1 MHRRPGLLFS
11 VAFGLAA
18 LVIAARGDASLPSH
32 LLIAAAAG
40 ALIGLGSRLW
50 MVSFGLAMLAWAAT
64 HLAASGPA
72 LWLAS
77 LSLILAA
84 VPRSLAIPRPPIQA
98 LAALPLLI
106 AIGLLPTA
114 QGLTGW
120 AALLLALACVAAT
133 LYGACLIAAAIVEG
147 GGPATLPIR
156 SDRVGAIAR
165 HFLLGRIAPGL
176 SHDLG
181 QSLNVIIMANSNIAY
196 IVDQLD
202 LSAEERSQLTARIA
216 RIGTHSDMAAG
227 MLGLLRWFGRDDAR
241 DKGPM
246 TVGSALE
253 RAIAAVRPQARAARM
268 AIELRGDALDFPA
281 AARQGAIEIIGVATL
296 LDVLATT
303 GEEDAGASA
312 GRIVLDASHD
322 GGEVA
327 VRLLCER
334 MPPEAMRRS
343 PVDQVTLDLASD
355 FAGQCGGE
363 VRQVRRRND
372 PVQMVIRL
380 KLAAI

>member
-1 MHRRPGLLFS
+1 MHRRPGLIYS
-11 VAFGLAA
+11 VALGLAA
-18 LVIAARGDASLPSH
+18 LVIAAKGDTSLSSH
-32 LLIAAAAG
+32 LLVAAASG

-50 MVSFGLAMLAWAAT
+50 MVTLGVAMLAWLAT
-64 HLAASGPA
+64 HLATSGPA
-72 LWLAS
+72 LWLVAVT
-77 LSLILAA
+77 LVLGAMPRPRPLPRLPGPVLAA
-84 VPRSLAIPRPPIQA
+84 APVLIA
-98 LAALPLLI
+98 LALL
-106 AIGLLPTA
+106 LVA
-114 QGLTGW
+114 QGLAGW
-120 AALLLALACVAAT
+120 PASLLALACVAVT
-133 LYGACLIAAAIVEG
+133 LYGAALVAAAIVDR
-147 GGPATLPIR
+147 GGPAALPVR

-227 MLGLLRWFGRDDAR
+227 ILGLLRWFGRDDAR
-241 DKGPM
+241 DKGAM

-268 AIELRGDALDFPA
+268 VIELRGDALDFPA
-281 AARQGAIEIIGVATL
+281 AARQGAIEMIGVAAL
-296 LDVLATT
+296 LDLLATT
-303 GEEDAGASA
+303 GEEDGEASR
-312 GRIVLDASHD
+312 RIVLDASHD

-327 VRLLCER
+327 VRLLSEH
-334 MPPEAMRRS
+334 MPPEEMRRS

>member
-1 MHRRPGLLFS
+1 LHRRPGLIYS
-11 VAFGLAA
+11 VALGLAA
-18 LVIAARGDASLPSH
+18 LVIAAKGDTSLSSH
-32 LLIAAAAG
+32 LLVAAASG

-50 MVSFGLAMLAWAAT
+50 MVTLGVAMLAWLAT
-64 HLAASGPA
+64 HLATSGSA
-72 LWLAS
+72 LWLV
-77 LSLILAA
+77 A
-84 VPRSLAIPRPPIQA
+84 VTLVLGAIPRPRPLPRLPGPVLAAAPVLIA
-98 LAALPLLI
+98 LALL
-106 AIGLLPTA
+106 LVA
-114 QGLTGW
+114 QGLAGW
-120 AALLLALACVAAT
+120 PASLLALACVAAT
-133 LYGACLIAAAIVEG
+133 LYGAALVAAAIVDR
-147 GGPATLPIR
+147 GGPAALPVG

-227 MLGLLRWFGRDDAR
+227 ILGLLRWFGRDDAR
-241 DKGPM
+241 DKGAM

-281 AARQGAIEIIGVATL
+281 AARQGAIEMIGVAAL
-296 LDVLATT
+296 LDLLATT
-303 GEEDAGASA
+303 GEEDGEASR
-312 GRIVLDASHD
+312 RIVLDASHD

-327 VRLLCER
+327 VRLLSEH
-334 MPPEAMRRS
+334 MPPEEMRRS

>member
-84 VPRSLAIPRPPIQA
+84 VPRSLAISRPPIQA

-133 LYGACLIAAAIVEG
+133 LYGACLIAAVIVEG

-281 AARQGAIEIIGVATL
+281 AARQGAIEMIGVAPSSTCWRRPARRMAARPP
-296 LDVLATT
+296 DASSSTPRTTAARWRSACSANGCRPRRCGARPSIRSPSTWPATSP
-303 GEEDAGASA
+303 ASA
-312 GRIVLDASHD
+312 AARSVRS
-322 GGEVA
+322 VA
-327 VRLLCER
+327 
-334 MPPEAMRRS
+334 ATIRS
-343 PVDQVTLDLASD
+343 
-355 FAGQCGGE
+355 
-363 VRQVRRRND
+363 RW
-372 PVQMVIRL
+372 
-380 KLAAI
+380 

>member
-1 MHRRPGLLFS
+1 M
-11 VAFGLAA
+11 AA
-18 LVIAARGDASLPSH
+18 LVIAAKGDTSLSSH
-32 LLIAAAAG
+32 LLVAAASG

-50 MVSFGLAMLAWAAT
+50 MVTLGVAMLAWLAT
-64 HLAASGPA
+64 HLATSGPA
-72 LWLAS
+72 LWLV
-77 LSLILAA
+77 A
-84 VPRSLAIPRPPIQA
+84 VTLVLGAIPRPRPLPRLPGPVLAAAPVLIA
-98 LAALPLLI
+98 LALL
-106 AIGLLPTA
+106 LVA
-114 QGLTGW
+114 QGLAGW
-120 AALLLALACVAAT
+120 PASLLALACVAAT
-133 LYGACLIAAAIVEG
+133 LYGAALVAAAIVDR
-147 GGPATLPIR
+147 GGPAALPVR

-227 MLGLLRWFGRDDAR
+227 ILGLLRWFGRDDAR
-241 DKGPM
+241 DKGAM

-281 AARQGAIEIIGVATL
+281 AARQGAIEMIGVAAL
-296 LDVLATT
+296 LDLLATT
-303 GEEDAGASA
+303 GEEDGEASR
-312 GRIVLDASHD
+312 RIVLDASHD

-327 VRLLCER
+327 VRLLSEH
-334 MPPEAMRRS
+334 MPPEEMRRS

>member
-1 MHRRPGLLFS
+1 MHRRPGLIYS
-11 VAFGLAA
+11 VALGLAA
-18 LVIAARGDASLPSH
+18 LVIAAKGDTSLSSH
-32 LLIAAAAG
+32 LLVAAASG

-50 MVSFGLAMLAWAAT
+50 MVTLGVAMLAWLAT
-64 HLAASGPA
+64 HLATSGPA
-72 LWLAS
+72 LWLV
-77 LSLILAA
+77 A
-84 VPRSLAIPRPPIQA
+84 VTLVLGAIPRPRPLPRLPGPVLAAAPVLIA
-98 LAALPLLI
+98 LALL
-106 AIGLLPTA
+106 LVA
-114 QGLTGW
+114 QGLAGW
-120 AALLLALACVAAT
+120 PASLLALACVAAT
-133 LYGACLIAAAIVEG
+133 LYGAALVAAAIVDR
-147 GGPATLPIR
+147 GGPAALPVR

-227 MLGLLRWFGRDDAR
+227 ILGLLRWFGRDDAR
-241 DKGPM
+241 DKGAM

-281 AARQGAIEIIGVATL
+281 AARQGAIEMIGVAAL
-296 LDVLATT
+296 LDLLATT
-303 GEEDAGASA
+303 GEEDGEASR
-312 GRIVLDASHD
+312 RIVLDASHD

-327 VRLLCER
+327 VRLLSEH
-334 MPPEAMRRS
+334 MPPEEMRRS

>member
-1 MHRRPGLLFS
+1 MHRRPGLIYS
-11 VAFGLAA
+11 VALGLAA
-18 LVIAARGDASLPSH
+18 LVIAAKGDTSLSSH
-32 LLIAAAAG
+32 LLVAAASG

-50 MVSFGLAMLAWAAT
+50 MVTLGVAMLAWLAT
-64 HLAASGPA
+64 HLATSGPA
-72 LWLAS
+72 LWFV
-77 LSLILAA
+77 A
-84 VPRSLAIPRPPIQA
+84 VTLVLGAIPRPRPLPRLPGPVLAAAPVLIA
-98 LAALPLLI
+98 LALL
-106 AIGLLPTA
+106 LVA
-114 QGLTGW
+114 QGLAGW
-120 AALLLALACVAAT
+120 PASLVALACVAAT
-133 LYGACLIAAAIVEG
+133 LYGAALVAAAIVDR
-147 GGPATLPIR
+147 GGPAALPVR

-227 MLGLLRWFGRDDAR
+227 ILGLLRWFGRDDAR
-241 DKGPM
+241 DKGAM

-281 AARQGAIEIIGVATL
+281 AARQGAIEMIGVAAL
-296 LDVLATT
+296 LDLLATT
-303 GEEDAGASA
+303 GEEDGEASR
-312 GRIVLDASHD
+312 RIVLDASHD

-327 VRLLCER
+327 VRLLSEH
-334 MPPEAMRRS
+334 MPPEEMRRS

>member
-1 MHRRPGLLFS
+1 LHRRPGLIYS
-11 VAFGLAA
+11 VALGLAA
-18 LVIAARGDASLPSH
+18 LVIAAKGDTSLSSH
-32 LLIAAAAG
+32 LLVAAASG

-50 MVSFGLAMLAWAAT
+50 MVTLGVAMLAWLAT
-64 HLAASGPA
+64 HLATSGSA
-72 LWLAS
+72 LWLV
-77 LSLILAA
+77 A
-84 VPRSLAIPRPPIQA
+84 VTLVLGAIPRPRPLPRLPGPVLAAAPVLIA
-98 LAALPLLI
+98 LALL
-106 AIGLLPTA
+106 LVA
-114 QGLTGW
+114 QGLAGW
-120 AALLLALACVAAT
+120 PASLLALACVAAT
-133 LYGACLIAAAIVEG
+133 LYGAALVAAAIVDR
-147 GGPATLPIR
+147 GGPAALPVR

-227 MLGLLRWFGRDDAR
+227 ILGLLRWFGRDDAR
-241 DKGPM
+241 DKGAM

-281 AARQGAIEIIGVATL
+281 AARQGAIEMIGVAAL
-296 LDVLATT
+296 LDLLATT
-303 GEEDAGASA
+303 GEEDGEASR
-312 GRIVLDASHD
+312 RIVLDASHD

-327 VRLLCER
+327 VRLLSEH
-334 MPPEAMRRS
+334 MPPEEMRRS

>member
-1 MHRRPGLLFS
+1 MHRRPGLIYS
-11 VAFGLAA
+11 VALGLAA
-18 LVIAARGDASLPSH
+18 LVIAAKGDTSLSSH
-32 LLIAAAAG
+32 LLVAAASG

-50 MVSFGLAMLAWAAT
+50 MVTLGVAMLAWLAT
-64 HLAASGPA
+64 HLATSGPA
-72 LWLAS
+72 LWLV
-77 LSLILAA
+77 A
-84 VPRSLAIPRPPIQA
+84 VTLVLGAIPRPRPLPRLPGPVLAAAPVLIA
-98 LAALPLLI
+98 LALL
-106 AIGLLPTA
+106 LVA
-114 QGLTGW
+114 QGLAGW
-120 AALLLALACVAAT
+120 PASLVALACVAAT
-133 LYGACLIAAAIVEG
+133 LYGAALVAAAIVDR
-147 GGPATLPIR
+147 GGPAALPVR

-227 MLGLLRWFGRDDAR
+227 ILGLLRWFGRDDAR
-241 DKGPM
+241 DKGAM

-281 AARQGAIEIIGVATL
+281 AARQGAIEMIGVAAL
-296 LDVLATT
+296 LDLLATT
-303 GEEDAGASA
+303 GEEDGEASR
-312 GRIVLDASHD
+312 RIVLDASHD

-327 VRLLCER
+327 VRLLSEH
-334 MPPEAMRRS
+334 MPPEEMRRS